1 MPQRLGFIGLGLM
14 GKPMAQRLLEAGY
27 EVAVHNR
34 SHGAVRE
41 LASHGAVACTSAHQ
55 VAARSDVIIT
65 MLPDAPDVEL
75 VVLGDHGILEG
86 ARPGSIVLDMTSSN
100 PEVSARLAARLRD
113 HQVAMLDA
121 PVSGADV
128 GARDGTLSIMVGGPR
143 EAFDA
148 CLPILEVLGRK
159 IVHAGEQV
167 GMGGHVKLANQIL
180 VATTLAGMGEA
191 LVYGAKAG
199 IDPAVIV
206 EALSAGMARCG
217 ALDLKASKV
226 LSGDFAPGGKVDSQV
241 KDLRY
246 AMQNVRHLKL
256 SLPVASLV
264 TELFHAVQNLGR
276 GGWDHCAIVTLTE
289 ELCGIQARSPLPGET
304 AGGPG

>member
-1 MPQRLGFIGLGLM
+1 MPPRLGFIGLGLM
-14 GKPMAQRLLEAGY
+14 GKPMVQRLLDTGY

-34 SHGAVRE
+34 SQGAVRE
-41 LASHGAVACTSAHQ
+41 LAARGATACTSARQ
-55 VAARSDVIIT
+55 VAAQSEVVIT
-65 MLPDAPDVEL
+65 MLPDAPDVEQ
-75 VVLGDHGILEG
+75 VVLGADGILAG
-86 ARPGSIVLDMTSSN
+86 ARPGSIVIDMTSSN
-100 PEVSARLAARLRD
+100 PEVSARLAARLREQ
-113 HQVAMLDA
+113 QVGMLDA

-128 GARDGTLSIMVGGPR
+128 GAREGTLSIMVGGPR
-143 EAFDA
+143 ETFET

-256 SLPVASLV
+256 SLPVVALV
-264 TELFHAVQNLGR
+264 TELFHAVQNAGR
-276 GGWDHCAIVTLTE
+276 GSLDHCAIVTLTE
-289 ELCGIQARSPLPGET
+289 ELCGIQARSPLPEDT
-304 AGGPG
+304 